1 MRGIH
6 ETACIRSHPEIF
18 GFRKVGII
26 KKFYIYGDK
35 NQKFIRKPRRLNQN
49 IPLLMDNSGFKA
61 QNNVALPPSI
71 SIYIIICYIFIGFIV
86 SF

>member
-18 GFRKVGII
+18 GFRKVAII

-35 NQKFIRKPRRLNQN
+35 DQKFKRKPRRLNQN

-61 QNNVALPPSI
+61 QNNVAHPPSI
-71 SIYIIICYIFIGFIV
+71 NISIVIFYIFSV
-86 SF
+86 SAMF

>member
-18 GFRKVGII
+18 GFRKVAIM

-35 NQKFIRKPRRLNQN
+35 NQKFKRKPRRLNQN
-49 IPLLMDNSGFKA
+49 IPLLMDTSGFKA
-61 QNNVALPPSI
+61 QNNVALPPCINI
-71 SIYIIICYIFIGFIV
+71 SIMIFYIFIG
-86 SF
+86 SFVMS